1 MVWEIIGNI
10 LIGAGILFIAFGV
23 FGIFKANNF
32 YSRILI
38 ASKVDTVGF
47 ITILLG
53 VAINNGLSF
62 FSLKTLL
69 IILIVIITNPLITHS
84 IARSAYFSGYNPE
97 GRKKN

>member
-1 MVWEIIGNI
+1 MIWEITGNI
-10 LIGAGILFIAFGV
+10 LIGAGIFFIAFGV

-53 VAINNGLSF
+53 VIINNGFSF
-62 FSLKTLL
+62 FSLKTGL
-69 IILIVIITNPLITHS
+69 IVLIVIITNPLITHS
-84 IARSAYFSGYNPE
+84 IARSACYSEYEPNKE
-97 GRKKN
+97 K